1 MDNVIKAIIVD
12 DEEGARDVL
21 YSLLQRSCPKIIV
34 QRQCSDLMSAV
45 EAIRELQPDVV
56 FLDVQMPNYAG
67 YEITKFFNEINFE
80 IIFVT
85 AYDHYAIKA
94 FELCAIDYL
103 VKPIHR
109 DRLIQAVERLEQ
121 RITEK
126 RQISDYQ
133 ILQES
138 LKSEKLDKI
147 IIPELG
153 QKRVIAINDLI
164 SIQAQGAYCK
174 ITTKEDVITV
184 SKNLRYFEDLLS
196 DFDTLFRTHKSWII
210 NLSFISGYSKSDSSV
225 TLSNDQTVKLSRYRK
240 ELFENKLAESKVFL

>member
-21 YSLLQRSCPKIIV
+21 YNLLQRSCPKILI
-34 QRQCSDLMSAV
+34 QKQCNDLMSAIT
-45 EAIRELQPDVV
+45 AIREQEPDVV

-67 YEITKFFNEINFE
+67 YEITKFFKEINFE

-85 AYDHYAIKA
+85 AFDHYAIKA

-109 DRLIQAVERLEQ
+109 NRLVQAIDKLEK

-126 RQISDYQ
+126 RKITDYQ
-133 ILQES
+133 VLQES
-138 LKSEKLDKI
+138 LQTEKLDKI

-153 QKRVIAINDLI
+153 QKRVITINDLI
-164 SIQAQGAYCK
+164 SLQAQGAYCK
-174 ITTKEDVITV
+174 ITTKDDVITV
-184 SKNLRYFEDLLS
+184 SKNLRYFEDLLA
-196 DFDTLFRTHKSWII
+196 DFHQFFRTHKSWII
-210 NLSFISGYSKSDSSV
+210 NLSYLSGYSKSESAI
-225 TLSNDQTVKLSRYRK
+225 TLSNDQVVKLSRYRK
-240 ELFENKLAESKVFL
+240 ELFESKLAESNTFI